1 MSQTRLYQL
10 LYSVIPYAEQSASKF
25 SPIMTRSKSV
35 ALRGWNP
42 SQIPTRAPEGR
53 QMVQYKNEM
62 IQVEN
67 NLPGFVDLIIDDDSG
82 NLETSDQST
91 SAIAFQTP
99 KTNEILFPVTEDEQI
114 VNKALLLFLTEITLY
129 FKLNVK

>member
-1 MSQTRLYQL
+1 
-10 LYSVIPYAEQSASKF
+10 
-25 SPIMTRSKSV
+25 
-35 ALRGWNP
+35 
-42 SQIPTRAPEGR
+42 
-53 QMVQYKNEM
+53 MVQYKNEM